1 MPRNPHAR
9 RCTATSKQTG
19 KPCGNAAIP
28 GGLVCRHH
36 GGGAPQVRA
45 RATVVAEID
54 SWGLGDTTVDP
65 GETLLRL
72 LSQAVAR
79 AEKYAA
85 QVAAQVEEHGLYDA
99 LVGDRLI
106 QDPDSGRV
114 TKIDEYVR
122 AMALIEAQERDRAAK
137 FAKMAIEAG
146 LAERQVRL
154 AERQGALIE
163 QVLVAAFEHLELTAE
178 QRRAAPDAIRAA
190 LAIVA

>member
-1 MPRNPHAR
+1 MTTGTR
-9 RCTATSKQTG
+9 RCIAKRSDGQPCRRWAIKGGATCTS
-19 KPCGNAAIP
+19 
-28 GGLVCRHH
+28 H
-36 GGGAPQVRA
+36 GGAAPQVRA
-45 RATVVAEID
+45 KAAVRAEID
-54 SWGLGDTTVDP
+54 WWGLGDTTVDP

-122 AMALIEAQERDRAAK
+122 AMALIEAQERDRAAR

-163 QVLVAAFEHLELTAE
+163 QVLVAAFEHLGLTVE
-178 QRRAAPDAIRAA
+178 QRRAAPAAIREA